1 MFPGFH
7 IILLSRPKE
16 NIYILSFLTLIAVI
30 LLKTDFWMRIHSFL
44 IYKNTLPSINA
55 KVSIININKERG
67 K

>member
-30 LLKTDFWMRIHSFL
+30 LLKTDFWMRIHKKISVMPEPVA
-44 IYKNTLPSINA
+44 ISMQISHN
-55 KVSIININKERG
+55 
-67 K
+67 